1 MNKLLV
7 FSAAWCAPCKT
18 LKPILEQL
26 DQERLVRYDVDV
38 NIDEGTQYNVRAVPT
53 LVLVD
58 QDGVEIERVSG
69 VQTLS
74 KLQELLNV

>member
-7 FSAAWCAPCKT
+7 FSASWCGPCKT
-18 LKPILEQL
+18 LKPVLDQL
-26 DQERLVRYDVDV
+26 DQESLVRYDIDADMEKGTEY
-38 NIDEGTQYNVRAVPT
+38 NIRAVPT

-74 KLQELLNV
+74 KLQEMLNV